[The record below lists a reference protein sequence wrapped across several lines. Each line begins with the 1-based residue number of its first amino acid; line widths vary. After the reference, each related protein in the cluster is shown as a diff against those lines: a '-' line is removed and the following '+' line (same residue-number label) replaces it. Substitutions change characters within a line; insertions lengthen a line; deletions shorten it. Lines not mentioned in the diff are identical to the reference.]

1 MVAYTWGEQG
11 QQTSK
16 VGGEKLSMTEPLKNL
31 IMVLCE
37 SHTSI
42 LFGLVFNF
50 TRPELYTKNYEKQRV
65 GEILFHRRIYQLVIQ
80 YQVVRPALKA
90 QKPGTESAGYEQ
102 TYTHVCTCM
111 NAFNN
116 N

>member
-1 MVAYTWGEQG
+1 
-11 QQTSK
+11 
-16 VGGEKLSMTEPLKNL
+16 MTEPLKNL